1 MKIPFGKLTACTASM
16 LALVGCGGRVG
27 NSPAPS
33 PAPSADAATFDG
45 RHRINVNGEAMVN
58 VAPDRI
64 IITFGVDT
72 RDVDLTTAKLQNDTI
87 VKKALAAIKE
97 SGIPGKQIQTDQL
110 SIEQRFVSGPRG
122 GQVFDGFTVRNMFVV
137 TVDDPK
143 KVEALISKALNSGVN
158 YLLGVD
164 FQTTELKK
172 YREQAR
178 ALAVEAAREKATM
191 MAATLDETVAHP
203 IQISEGGY
211 PGPSYYSSWSGSGW
225 SNRGGSS
232 SASQNSV
239 QVSGG
244 AADDTIA
251 LGKVGIRASVNVV
264 FELEP

>member
-1 MKIPFGKLTACTASM
+1 MKILFGRLTVCEASM
-16 LALVGCGGRVG
+16 LALLGCGGRVG
-27 NSPAPS
+27 NTPIPS
-33 PAPSADAATFDG
+33 PAPSTDTTTFDG
-45 RHRINVNGEAMVN
+45 RHRINVTGEAMVN

-64 IITFGVDT
+64 VISFGVDT
-72 RDVDLTTAKLQNDTI
+72 RDIDLTTAKLQNDTI
-87 VKKALAAIKE
+87 VKKALTAIKD
-97 SGIPGKQIQTDQL
+97 SGVPAKEIQTDQL

-122 GQVFDGFTVRNMFVV
+122 GQVFDGFTVRNMFAV

-178 ALAVEAAREKATM
+178 TLAVEAAREKATR
-191 MAATLDETVAHP
+191 MAATLGETVVHP

-225 SNRGGSS
+225 NNRGGSS
-232 SASQNSV
+232 PGSQNSV

-244 AADDTIA
+244 AADDTVA
-251 LGKVGIRASVNVV
+251 LGKVGIRASVSVV

>member
-1 MKIPFGKLTACTASM
+1 MENLFGRLTVCAASM
-16 LALVGCGGRVG
+16 IVLVSCGGRIGDTPV
-27 NSPAPS
+27 PS
-33 PAPSADAATFDG
+33 PVPSADAARFDD
-45 RHRINVNGEAMVN
+45 RHRISVNGEAMVN

-64 IITFGVDT
+64 LITFGVDT
-72 RDVDLTTAKLQNDTI
+72 RDVDLAAAKLQNDTI
-87 VKKALAAIKE
+87 VKRALAAVKE
-97 SGIPGKQIQTDQL
+97 SGVPGKDIQTDQL
-110 SIEQRFVSGPRG
+110 SIDQRFVSGPRG

-143 KVEALISKALNSGVN
+143 KVESLISKALNSGVN

-164 FQTTELKK
+164 FQTAELKK

-178 ALAVEAAREKATM
+178 TLAVEAAREKATK
-191 MAATLDETVAHP
+191 MAATLGQTVVHP

-225 SNRGGSS
+225 SNRGRNS
-232 SASQNSV
+232 SASQNSG

-251 LGKVGIRASVNVV
+251 LGKVGVRASVSVV
-264 FELEP
+264 FELQP